1 MRIDWIVNCSDNPN
15 TNSVAVLI
23 VHESFMSQYKKELDV
38 EQKQMADLRKQL
50 ETRKFFEN
58 NLLRISKRYE
68 EKRKVL

>member
-50 ETRKFFEN
+50 ETSFN
-58 NLLRISKRYE
+58 
-68 EKRKVL
+68 